1 MQEAAQLPP
10 PLPVPGRLPA
20 ADTWAVAWT
29 KARCEKAL
37 SEYLAGL
44 DVPHFLPLV
53 SKRRVYGGQARFS
66 HLPLFPGYVFFD
78 ASAAERTRIFAS
90 RKVAQILLP
99 PDDQILRRDLENL
112 VLALQDDE
120 TLRETRFGQ
129 EGRPVYV
136 KSGPFRG
143 LYGKLVRY
151 DSDSKLIVQV
161 SFIGKA
167 AELRIDEAFLE
178 PAL

>member
-1 MQEAAQLPP
+1 MLGNLTPTKAP
-10 PLPVPGRLPA
+10 PVPVDLPKAKAWA
-20 ADTWAVAWT
+20 AAWT

-37 SEYLAGL
+37 CAYLEKLG
-44 DVPHFLPLV
+44 VPHFLPLV
-53 SKRRVYGGQARFS
+53 RKRRVYGGQARFS
-66 HLPLFPGYVFFD
+66 NLPLFSGYVFFD
-78 ASAAERTRIFAS
+78 PSVVERTKIFAS
-90 RKVAQILLP
+90 KKVAQILVP
-99 PDDQILRRDLENL
+99 PDPDMLRRDLENL
-112 VLALQDDE
+112 TRALGEDE

-129 EGRPVYV
+129 VGRPVYV

-151 DSDSKLIVQV
+151 ESDSKLIVQV